1 MSNHLE
7 RTLRDIVLD
16 PSLYPVTDELAA
28 IERLVPEAPSTM
40 ERYALFWNGRPA
52 LLPIR
57 ARSIAHAAEL
67 TRFIRLAHDAMD
79 EIEANLDSCNALS
92 ILLNAATIAMML
104 ITPRDA
110 DDAWARAAF
119 ATTLRRQARRLRD
132 ARFQHEVDRILR
144 RDDTGVPDAVAG
156 RSASSDKIVH
166 AIARAAASSDAGP
179 LPHVAT
185 EGEAAVF
192 TLEHALSLQL
202 WFDRSVDL
210 ADLLS
215 GVRELFALVM
225 TWTRAWRGT
234 AQERRLA
241 VDAIAGARLLAFAR
255 LCRIGLWPARNAN
268 EVMVKREA
276 LRLLAAH
283 RSRPDAMRALAEVAF
298 DRGEL
303 LAEQG
308 DRFCTMPPT

>member
-1 MSNHLE
+1 MSSRLE
-7 RTLRDIVLD
+7 RSLSDIVLD

-28 IERLVPEAPSTM
+28 MERLVPEAPSAM

-57 ARSIAHAAEL
+57 ARSVAHAAEL
-67 TRFIRLAHDAMD
+67 TRFIGLAYNSMD
-79 EIEANLDSCNALS
+79 EIEPNLDSCNALS
-92 ILLNAATIAMML
+92 ILLNAANLAMML
-104 ITPRDA
+104 ITPRGT

-119 ATTLRRQARRLRD
+119 AATLRRQARRLRG
-132 ARFQHEVDRILR
+132 ARFQHQVDRILR
-144 RDDTGVPDAVAG
+144 RDDAGFPDAVADRYAPG
-156 RSASSDKIVH
+156 DKIAH

-192 TLEHALSLQL
+192 TLEHAPSLQR
-202 WFDRSVDL
+202 WFDRGVDL

-215 GVRELFALVM
+215 GVRELFAQVM
-225 TWTRAWRGT
+225 TWTRAWRST
-234 AQERRLA
+234 AKERRLA

-255 LCRIGLWPARNAN
+255 LCRIGLWPARNAD

-276 LRLLAAH
+276 LRLLVAY
-283 RSRPDAMRALAEVAF
+283 RSEPDAMRALAELAF

-303 LAEQG
+303 LAQQSE
-308 DRFCTMPPT
+308 RFCTMPPT